1 MIIVGLTGG
10 IGSGKSSVAE
20 MFKDEGAYVIDFDYL
35 ARVVVEPDT
44 PAWRDIVDYFGP
56 EIISPD
62 RTLNRSKLAEIVFSD
77 AKSRKAL
84 ESFTHPRIS
93 KERDILIKDI
103 KKKDPKTIVIVDI
116 PLLFELSLK
125 KKFDKVILVYV
136 SRDVQVKRAVK
147 RGVLAKEEVEKRLK
161 AQIPI
166 EEKKLLSDYIIN
178 NEGSLKYTRD
188 QVRKVTHELKKLV
201 TIQTPSHKDP
211 KNYPTDSTRGR

>member
-1 MIIVGLTGG
+1 MVIVALTGG

-84 ESFTHPRIS
+84 ESFTHPRIFE
-93 KERDILIKDI
+93 KRDTLIKDI
-103 KKKDPKTIVIVDI
+103 KKKDPHAVVIIDV
-116 PLLFELSLK
+116 PLLFELSLSR
-125 KKFDKVILVYV
+125 KFDKVILVYV
-136 SRDVQVKRAVK
+136 SRDVQIKRAVK
-147 RGVLAKEEVEKRLK
+147 RGVLAKEEVEKRLQ
-161 AQIPI
+161 AQISI
-166 EEKKLLSDYIIN
+166 EEKTLLSDYIIN

-188 QVRKVTHELKKLV
+188 QARKVIHELKKLE
-201 TIQTPSHKDP
+201 K
-211 KNYPTDSTRGR
+211 KR

>member
-1 MIIVGLTGG
+1 MIIIGMTGG

-44 PAWRDIVDYFGP
+44 PAWRDIVDYFSL

-84 ESFTHPRIS
+84 EGFTHPRIFE
-93 KERDILIKDI
+93 KGDTLIKDI
-103 KKKDPKTIVIVDI
+103 KKKDPKAIVIIDI

-136 SRDVQVKRAVK
+136 SRDVQIQRAVK

-188 QVRKVTHELKKLV
+188 QVRKVTHELKKLE
-201 TIQTPSHKDP
+201 K
-211 KNYPTDSTRGR
+211 KR